1 MSFSALS
8 LSWNIRQLGVF
19 SMTYPWFLEGWE
31 STAEF
36 WNFSN
41 QNRQKQLRPKE
52 RDIRPWKP
60 TCPLKRGPFQKES
73 RRLPTITFQGRAVSF
88 RSWDGFSAMVISSNI
103 FSWQVSTWTEEPYGL
118 LSRNTH
124 CNFAEFWFIP
134 IHDNAYK
141 ASNTQEKMMQ
151 LLSCSSLFMQ
161 KKTFKNTTPSCFFLG
176 EKRLHQ
182 FNRHLVWGRYLQT
195 TDFLARSLTTSA
207 SPLAKVIER
216 SGAHTWSYLSNSQY
230 LTLKHPHWSLVGSIP
245 SISGPVSP
253 TGHCSLGC
261 GPTSQA
267 RGTWR

>member
-1 MSFSALS
+1 MSKCPFSALS

-36 WNFSN
+36 WDFSN

-52 RDIRPWKP
+52 RDILPWKP

-161 KKTFKNTTPSCFFLG
+161 KKLSKTPHHHFFSWGKKTTSIQPAFSLG
-176 EKRLHQ
+176 EVFPNDRLLGPKSNHFRQ
-182 FNRHLVWGRYLQT
+182 SVGQGDW
-195 TDFLARSLTTSA
+195 AVRS
-207 SPLAKVIER
+207 
-216 SGAHTWSYLSNSQY
+216 SYLELLEQQ
-230 LTLKHPHWSLVGSIP
+230 
-245 SISGPVSP
+245 PVSNP
-253 TGHCSLGC
+253 
-261 GPTSQA
+261 
-267 RGTWR
+267 